1 MLIVVWG
8 RCIVRASLN
17 STELGSHCY
26 ARLLDRLTLLA
37 LAVLSL
43 ATAAYSIHPVIPSA
57 FATRITTPKAV
68 AVISL
73 IS

>member
-26 ARLLDRLTLLA
+26 SRLLDRLAVLSLA
-37 LAVLSL
+37 LLSL
-43 ATAAYSIHPVIPSA
+43 ATAAYSIHPVTPSA
-57 FATRITTPKAV
+57 FTTLIKTLKAV